1 MAAAQ
6 PLKIRMVA
14 GLGNPGEEYAETRHN
29 AGFKAIDELARQ
41 AGVTY
46 WKNQAGAEVALIN
59 INDAE
64 EEGGKRQIVLV
75 KPQSYMNTSGGPISK
90 LCHEYKIK
98 AEELLVIHDEL
109 DIPAGDVRV
118 KVGGG
123 HAGHNG
129 LRSIIDKM
137 GSRDFSRIRTGIGNP
152 PGKMAVADYVLKQ
165 LRAREAEDFQDT
177 CARAAD
183 AAGLAI
189 VHGVIYARDH
199 VNGAASANPY
209 HLRTGFFWQVLSAE
223 TPQWRLRNKPCAAIH
238 MQCLKRSRPHQ
249 SAKPAAFAVLPDKT
263 YQNKPV
269 PFWQVTFPNRR
280 RHT

>member
-14 GLGNPGEEYAETRHN
+14 GLGNPGDEYAETRHN

-59 INDAE
+59 INDPE

-90 LCHEYKIK
+90 LCREYKIK

-118 KVGGG
+118 KVGG
-123 HAGHNG
+123 
-129 LRSIIDKM
+129 
-137 GSRDFSRIRTGIGNP
+137 DFSRIRTGIGNP

-199 VNGAASANPY
+199 VNGAASANGK
-209 HLRTGFFWQVLSAE
+209 H
-223 TPQWRLRNKPCAAIH
+223 
-238 MQCLKRSRPHQ
+238 
-249 SAKPAAFAVLPDKT
+249 
-263 YQNKPV
+263 
-269 PFWQVTFPNRR
+269 
-280 RHT
+280 

>member
-6 PLKIRMVA
+6 PKKIRMVA

-41 AGVTY
+41 AGVNY
-46 WKNQAGAEVALIN
+46 WKNQAGAEVAI
-59 INDAE
+59 IQVNDSEAE
-64 EEGGKRQIVLV
+64 SGKREVVLV

-90 LCHEYKIK
+90 LCAQYKIS

-137 GSRDFSRIRTGIGNP
+137 GSRDFSRIRVGIGNP
-152 PGKMAVADYVLKQ
+152 PGRMAVADFVLKQ
-165 LRAREAEDFQDT
+165 LRAREAENFNDT
-177 CARAAD
+177 TFRAAE
-183 AAGLAI
+183 AAATALTR
-189 VHGVIYARDH
+189 GVVFARDH
-199 VNGAASANPY
+199 VNGSAASNGK
-209 HLRTGFFWQVLSAE
+209 H
-223 TPQWRLRNKPCAAIH
+223 
-238 MQCLKRSRPHQ
+238 
-249 SAKPAAFAVLPDKT
+249 
-263 YQNKPV
+263 
-269 PFWQVTFPNRR
+269 
-280 RHT
+280 

>member
-59 INDAE
+59 INDPE

-90 LCHEYKIK
+90 LCREYKIK

-129 LRSIIDKM
+129 LRSIADKL
-137 GSRDFSRIRTGIGNP
+137 GSRDFARVQFGIGRP
-152 PGKMAVADYVLKQ
+152 PGKMQVADYVL
-165 LRAREAEDFQDT
+165 RELKGGFLDEFNITAE
-177 CARAAD
+177 RAAD
-183 AAGLAI
+183 LVERI
-189 VHGVIYARDH
+189 LTE
-199 VNGAASANPY
+199 GA
-209 HLRTGFFWQVLSAE
+209 
-223 TPQWRLRNKPCAAIH
+223 K
-238 MQCLKRSRPHQ
+238 
-249 SAKPAAFAVLPDKT
+249 
-263 YQNKPV
+263 
-269 PFWQVTFPNRR
+269 
-280 RHT
+280 